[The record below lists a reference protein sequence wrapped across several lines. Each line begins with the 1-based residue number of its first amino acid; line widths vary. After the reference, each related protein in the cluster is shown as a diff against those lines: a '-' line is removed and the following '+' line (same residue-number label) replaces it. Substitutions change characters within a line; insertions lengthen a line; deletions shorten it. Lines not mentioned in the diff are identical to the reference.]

1 MNEVQTYRPMN
12 LGSRHLP
19 NSRILSV
26 SPGVISM
33 IMDMAMAPKRL
44 LKYRRLGDNYGVG
57 PAAEE
62 EERTTVEREGG
73 VGGEEKL

>member
-1 MNEVQTYRPMN
+1 
-12 LGSRHLP
+12 
-19 NSRILSV
+19 
-26 SPGVISM
+26 M